1 MNLEIIPVKI
11 KQEIGRGDDI
21 SKLFLS
27 NFTPKDGDIVIVT
40 QKIISKQ
47 EGRIV
52 DLSDVIPSTLSV
64 GIASE
69 YDKDPKLVQTILSET
84 KRIVRLENGI
94 MIVETNN
101 GFICANAG
109 VDESNVEDGY
119 ATLLPLNPDKSAELL
134 RKKIQEKSGKKIAVL
149 ISDTFGRPFRLGQ
162 TDCAIGVS
170 GLNSLLDY
178 EGKKDTF
185 GKVLRVTSI
194 AIADEICAATELTNG
209 KILQCPIAVLRNF
222 QFHSDNGSAKSM
234 LRPNNEDLFR

>member
-1 MNLEIIPVKI
+1 MNLEIISVKI
-11 KQEIGRGDDI
+11 KQEIGQDDDI

-27 NFTPKDGDIVIVT
+27 NFTPKDGDIVVVT

-47 EGRIV
+47 EGRVV
-52 DLSDVIPSTLSV
+52 DLSAIIPSTLSV

-84 KRIVRLENGI
+84 KRIVRMENGI
-94 MIVETNN
+94 LIVETNN
-101 GFICANAG
+101 GIICANAG
-109 VDESNVEDGY
+109 VDESNVEDGCV
-119 ATLLPLNPDKSAELL
+119 TLLPLDPDKSAESL
-134 RKKIQEKSGKKIAVL
+134 RKKIQEKSGKKVAVL

-162 TDCAIGVS
+162 TDNAIGVS
-170 GLNSLLDY
+170 GLDSLLDY

-194 AIADEICAATELTNG
+194 AIADEICAATELVKG
-209 KILQCPIAVLRNF
+209 KILQCAIAVLRNF
-222 QFHSDNGSAKSM
+222 QFHSGNGSAKNL